1 MIKIAVIGVG
11 YLGYHHTRI
20 LKELNDVEL
29 VGVVDINPERV
40 RTVGEEF
47 DVPYYINYEDVLN
60 KADAFI
66 ISTPTVTHY
75 EIAKRLMERDKHVLI
90 EKPVTATVSQAR
102 ELIEIKKRGNSI
114 ITVGHIERFNPA
126 LKSFRD
132 KVEFPFYFISERLGR
147 FSNRALDVDVI
158 KDLMIH
164 DIDIVFS
171 LVREKCKDIRAVG
184 IPVVTEKID
193 IANVIIEF
201 EDGSV
206 ANLTASR
213 VSAEKVRKV
222 RIFQKSSYFNLDY
235 TIQEVYVT
243 RVYKNNIKRTALEVK
258 KEEPLKLELE
268 NFVNAIKGEDKQEI
282 SLEEGVFALQVAE
295 KISRLINE
303 RSEKF
308 SKTKN

>member
-268 NFVNAIKGEDKQEI
+268 NFVNSIKGEDKQEI

>member
-268 NFVNAIKGEDKQEI
+268 NFVNTIKGEDKQEI

>member
-1 MIKIAVIGVG
+1 M
-11 YLGYHHTRI
+11 
-20 LKELNDVEL
+20 
-29 VGVVDINPERV
+29 DINPERV